1 MSVTEAIIYVIIG
14 VLGIFFLAVL
24 LTFLNGLFCKKHNK
38 KLQILLR
45 HQPSSIQRGFI
56 APLDFSIEWS
66 IALDKNKL
74 EIYYLQIP
82 QGTEVRTCDLAQYF

>member
-24 LTFLNGLFCKKHNK
+24 LTFLNGYFCKKHNK

-45 HQPSSIQRGFI
+45 LQPRKNNPREHFQIQYGFI
-56 APLDFSIEWS
+56 ALRYF
-66 IALDKNKL
+66 L
-74 EIYYLQIP
+74 LQLS
-82 QGTEVRTCDLAQYF
+82 TSNEVQELKWQ

>member
-24 LTFLNGLFCKKHNK
+24 LTFLNGYFCKKHNK

-45 HQPSSIQRGFI
+45 
-56 APLDFSIEWS
+56 L
-66 IALDKNKL
+66 
-74 EIYYLQIP
+74 
-82 QGTEVRTCDLAQYF
+82 